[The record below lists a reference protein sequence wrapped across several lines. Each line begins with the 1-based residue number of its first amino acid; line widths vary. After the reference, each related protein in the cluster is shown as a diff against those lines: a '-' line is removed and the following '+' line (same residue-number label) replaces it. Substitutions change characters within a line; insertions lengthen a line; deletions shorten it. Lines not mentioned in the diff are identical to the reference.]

1 MIESVDT
8 ILALVLLSVLFSFG
22 TSRLPALIK
31 IIAFQGVAVSI
42 VPLFIGH
49 GLSTGGIVFTLITL
63 LIRGI
68 VIPLCIYLAI
78 KKVAIHREVEPIVGY
93 HASLMVGLI
102 LIVAATF
109 VSPKFNLPQTSSNA
123 LLLPTAITL
132 LAAGMFLLMA
142 RRNAIAMVLGY
153 IVLENG
159 IYLVGTS
166 FSVRAHHIV
175 EFGILLD
182 VLAGVMIMA
191 VILQNIKQAFD
202 DVDTALLRTLKE

>member
-1 MIESVDT
+1 MIQSVDT
-8 ILALVLLSVLFSFG
+8 ILALVLLSVLFSLG
-22 TSRLPALIK
+22 SSRLPALIK
-31 IIAFQGVAVSI
+31 VIAFQGLVVSV
-42 VPLFIGH
+42 VPFFMGH
-49 GLSTGGIVFTLITL
+49 ELSAGGVVFTVATL

-68 VIPLCIYLAI
+68 GIPLCIYLVI

-93 HASLMVGLI
+93 HASLLAGLV
-102 LIVAATF
+102 LIVAATYVGARF
-109 VSPKFNLPQTSSNA
+109 DVPRAGGHA

-132 LAAGMFLLMA
+132 LVAGMFLLMA

-153 IVLENG
+153 IMMENG

-191 VILQNIKQAFD
+191 IILQNIKQAFD
-202 DVDTALLRTLKE
+202 DVDTALLRSLKE